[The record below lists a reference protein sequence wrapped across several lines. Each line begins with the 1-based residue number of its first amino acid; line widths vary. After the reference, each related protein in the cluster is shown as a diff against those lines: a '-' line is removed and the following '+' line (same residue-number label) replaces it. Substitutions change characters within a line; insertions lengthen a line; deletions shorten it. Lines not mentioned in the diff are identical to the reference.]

1 MYFTLLGSRIACL
14 ASYEHTC
21 NKLISH
27 IESKQSVGYVTV
39 NNAHTLVEGILH
51 PEYRTIINNSFLSLA
66 DGGSLALVGRLKGA
80 KDMRRIFGPSLM
92 EYVLEHGQSDSLR
105 HFFFGST
112 PEILEEMA
120 VIIRQRFPRVV
131 IAGVL
136 SPPFRPFTEE
146 ENKEFLRQI
155 RDSRAD
161 IIWVSLGAP
170 KQERWI
176 CEVYKE
182 LDHGIFIGIGA
193 GFSYLTG
200 RIKHAPQWMKRYALE
215 WVYRLI
221 QEPRRLYK
229 RYLVANTLFILF
241 LFLESIGMLPLSKD
255 SHS

>member
-1 MYFTLLGSRIACL
+1 MNFTLLGSRITRT
-14 ASYEHTC
+14 ASYEQAYERLQ
-21 NKLISH
+21 KAV
-27 IESKQSVGYVTV
+27 ESRQSSSYVTV
-39 NNAHTLVEGILH
+39 NNAHTLVEGVLH
-51 PEYRTIINNSFLSLA
+51 RDYRAVINNALLSLA
-66 DGGSLALVGRLKGA
+66 DGGSLALMGRLKGA
-80 KDMRRIFGPSLM
+80 KEMRRIFGPSLM
-92 EYVLEHGQSDSLR
+92 EYVLEHSQSNSLR

-112 PEILEEMA
+112 QEILEEMIA
-120 VIIRQRFPRVV
+120 VIRQRFPRAV

-136 SPPFRPFTEE
+136 SPPFRPFTAE
-146 ENKEFLRQI
+146 ENKEFLSQI

-176 CEVYKE
+176 YEVYTE

-200 RIKHAPQWMKRYALE
+200 RIKHAPRWMKRYALE

-241 LFLESIGMLPLSKD
+241 LFLETIGLLRLSKD
-255 SHS
+255 SRS